1 MSKVPKKKWTDDERE
16 FDRLVKMMDS
26 KQQMIRIDGRI
37 AFKNF
42 EKRFTKEVLDKM
54 WERIK

>member
-42 EKRFTKEVLDKM
+42 EKRFTKDVLDKM